1 MKHLRSLVMLLTLV
15 MFGWSLGALA
25 QDSVNVR
32 FSWKLKG
39 EYGALYMAQEA
50 GHYKKA
56 NLAVRLGEGAGAPAA
71 LGALIQGRKMW

>member
-1 MKHLRSLVMLLTLV
+1 MNRLRSLVMILTLV
-15 MFGWSLGALA
+15 MLGRSAPALA
-25 QDSVNVR
+25 QDNVNVR

-71 LGALIQGRKMW
+71 LGAR